1 MSSEEVCTQLCNL
14 INSLVDTLKQSYENE
29 IGYLRNVIARNNQ
42 QQSPPPQPAFEY
54 KVITSKPR
62 PKDSDSDEEE
72 EFQNKRLTT
81 TNPYD

>member
-1 MSSEEVCTQLCNL
+1 MSSEEVCSELCKL
-14 INSLVDTLKQSYENE
+14 IKSLVESLRQSYENE

-42 QQSPPPQPAFEY
+42 QQSPPPKPIIKYEI
-54 KVITSKPR
+54 VSPKPR

>member
-1 MSSEEVCTQLCNL
+1 MSSEEVCSELCKL
-14 INSLVDTLKQSYENE
+14 IKSLVESLRQSYENE

-42 QQSPPPQPAFEY
+42 QPDKPAFEY